1 MPHARALTD
10 GRGIVGNFGRS
21 MADTT
26 DEEAAAL
33 VAFYHPVAA
42 RTKESKLFHHH
53 FSDDTV
59 DATKNTQHFL
69 IAFEV

>member
-1 MPHARALTD
+1 M
-10 GRGIVGNFGRS
+10 GNFGRS

-33 VAFYHPVAA
+33 VAFYHTVAA
-42 RTKESKLFHHH
+42 RTKERKLFHHH
-53 FSDDTV
+53 FSDNDTV

-69 IAFEV
+69 IAIEV